1 MPDREEKVELDPF
14 KSNTNPDSH
23 SGGHRVSEGAY
34 GQEVLANREKKS
46 ILNCLLPISL
56 VRSLF
61 LIFVHSRKY
70 VYPVL
75 EKLSIVVNNLGV
87 NFIW

>member
-1 MPDREEKVELDPF
+1 M
-14 KSNTNPDSH
+14 
-23 SGGHRVSEGAY
+23 
-34 GQEVLANREKKS
+34 LANREKKS
-46 ILNCLLPISL
+46 ILNHLLPISL
-56 VRSLF
+56 VHSLF

-75 EKLSIVVNNLGV
+75 EKLSIVVNNLVV